1 MLDKYAEGVLHT
13 ARIRNIEHELCAY
26 TCEATKMITFELTIK
41 HLPRITVRVLVHSKD
56 YTYALEH
63 CFTY

>member
-1 MLDKYAEGVLHT
+1 
-13 ARIRNIEHELCAY
+13 
-26 TCEATKMITFELTIK
+26 MITFELTIK